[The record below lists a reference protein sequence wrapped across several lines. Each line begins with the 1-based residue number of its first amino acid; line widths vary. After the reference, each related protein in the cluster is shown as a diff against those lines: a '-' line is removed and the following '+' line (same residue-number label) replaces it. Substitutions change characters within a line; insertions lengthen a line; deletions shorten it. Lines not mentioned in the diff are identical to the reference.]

1 MKGQAV
7 GFVIVFLGGGL
18 GSAARYGV
26 GVLALRWIGSGYPWG
41 TFGINVVG
49 SFAMGVVAGYFA
61 LKSGLSQP
69 LRLFLTTGII
79 GGFTTFST
87 YALETALLQERGEL
101 GAALTYALGSVV
113 VGVAALFAG
122 LALVRVLVGEGA
134 S

>member
-1 MKGQAV
+1 M

-26 GVLALRWIGSGYPWG
+26 GVLALRLVGSEYPWG
-41 TFGINVVG
+41 TLTINVVG
-49 SFAMGVVAGYFA
+49 YFAMGVVAEYFA
-61 LKSGLSQP
+61 LRSGLSQP
-69 LRLFLTTGII
+69 MRLFLTTGII

-87 YALETALLQERGEL
+87 YALETALLQERGEM

-122 LALVRVLVGEGA
+122 LALVRVLVVGGA
-134 S
+134 P

>member
-1 MKGQAV
+1 M

-26 GVLALRWIGSGYPWG
+26 GVLALRLVGSEYPWG
-41 TFGINVVG
+41 TLTINVVG
-49 SFAMGVVAGYFA
+49 SFAMGVVAEYFA
-61 LKSGLSQP
+61 LRSGLSQP
-69 LRLFLTTGII
+69 MRLFLTTGII

-87 YALETALLQERGEL
+87 YALETALLQERGEM

-122 LALVRVLVGEGA
+122 LALVRVLVVGGA
-134 S
+134 P

>member
-1 MKGQAV
+1 MKGQVV

-49 SFAMGVVAGYFA
+49 SFAMGVVAEYFA

-122 LALVRVLVGEGA
+122 LALVRVLVGEGTP
-134 S
+134 